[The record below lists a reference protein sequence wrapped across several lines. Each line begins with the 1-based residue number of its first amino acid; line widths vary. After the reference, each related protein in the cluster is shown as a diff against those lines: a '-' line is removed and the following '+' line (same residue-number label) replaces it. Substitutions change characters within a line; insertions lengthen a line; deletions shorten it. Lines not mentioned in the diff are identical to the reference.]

1 MSLQATL
8 AVGAGAAGYLKYVGK
23 VPASFADI
31 AREGGDVKA
40 ASYAVVASA
49 SILGANFVEYLF
61 YGPNGNG
68 PIARCSDFI
77 RTCLG
82 QEKSRKIVVKDWI
95 EEYNQLH
102 KAEDASVR
110 NSAYASLVNHYY
122 ELATLFYE
130 VGWCQSFHFAYH
142 MVGESFA
149 EGIRRHE
156 YYLASF
162 LGGLKPG
169 SKIIDVGCGIGGPY
183 RNISRFTGWD
193 ITGVTLNEYQ
203 VKRAN
208 HLCKINGLEKQ
219 ARSVQGDF
227 MKLSSIFPKESFDG
241 AYAIE
246 ATCHAP
252 ERRGVYGEIFKVLKP
267 GAYFATY
274 EWCLTDLYDKSN
286 PKHRLMKKQVE
297 EGDGLP
303 DICHTSEVNLAL
315 KDCGFEVITYR
326 DMALDPHQA
335 KVWYLPMMPSLNP
348 FTQRFQ
354 FNPLGMF
361 VTKWGL
367 RLLEFLFI
375 VPHGTSKVQVML
387 QQAALGLA
395 DGGKEGTFTPMY
407 LIVARKPGGKK

>member
-169 SKIIDVGCGIGGPY
+169 SKVGLRSTSSSHHIPPSHIQHH
-183 RNISRFTGWD
+183 RLHMSSSMHHRSSAQDHSLDASPHAARPDFSSRRRPSLQD
-193 ITGVTLNEYQ
+193 L
-203 VKRAN
+203 
-208 HLCKINGLEKQ
+208 L
-219 ARSVQGDF
+219 
-227 MKLSSIFPKESFDG
+227 LSSCMAPNHKHLSTVGEHLLSLTLLRARDHPPH
-241 AYAIE
+241 ANDRSLTSAAASADPT
-246 ATCHAP
+246 ATSRA
-252 ERRGVYGEIFKVLKP
+252 
-267 GAYFATY
+267 
-274 EWCLTDLYDKSN
+274 S
-286 PKHRLMKKQVE
+286 
-297 EGDGLP
+297 
-303 DICHTSEVNLAL
+303 LA
-315 KDCGFEVITYR
+315 
-326 DMALDPHQA
+326 
-335 KVWYLPMMPSLNP
+335 
-348 FTQRFQ
+348 
-354 FNPLGMF
+354 
-361 VTKWGL
+361 
-367 RLLEFLFI
+367 
-375 VPHGTSKVQVML
+375 GTSLGCVPWTLDVASACNMAFTCIST
-387 QQAALGLA
+387 AACA
-395 DGGKEGTFTPMY
+395 HSRPHAIFDAF
-407 LIVARKPGGKK
+407 